1 MKKVLWPA
9 IAIVAVAN
17 LITIVG
23 FIGFLKFSDRLNG
36 DRLHAIRAILAPTI
50 TEEQQQAEADKKAAE
65 AQAVI
70 EKKEAETDQA
80 NAGAEAR
87 NVQFRT
93 TEQSQQELVD
103 RARGEQQAIFQLLA
117 VRLAEVERREAE
129 LAQREQA
136 SIDAYE
142 RSQTIAKD
150 VQFQKTV
157 SLLAGLKPD
166 DLKAKIDVYLADERY
181 DFVVDLLEALPA
193 RSASK
198 LLSLY
203 ADDTENRLAANLLLR
218 LKDRGT
224 GAASPGTTSDQPPL
238 NSQP

>member
-1 MKKVLWPA
+1 MKKLLWPA

-23 FIGFLKFSDRLNG
+23 FIGFLKFSDRLNHERI
-36 DRLHAIRAILAPTI
+36 DAIRTILATTI
-50 TEEQQQAEADKKAAE
+50 THEQQQADADKKAAE
-65 AQAVI
+65 IQAALAQ
-70 EKKEAETDQA
+70 KEAETDLA

-87 NVQFRT
+87 NEQFRT
-93 TEQSQQELVD
+93 IEQTQQELVS
-103 RARGEQQAIFQLLA
+103 RARGDQQAIFQLLA
-117 VRLAEVERREAE
+117 LRLAEVERREAE
-129 LAQREQA
+129 LAILKKDITD
-136 SIDAYE
+136 SIARD
-142 RSQTIAKD
+142 RKLAKD
-150 VQFQKTV
+150 NQFQKTV
-157 SLLAGLKPD
+157 SLLSGLKPE

-181 DFVVDLLEALPA
+181 DLVVDLLEALPA

-224 GAASPGTTSDQPPL
+224 GVASSGTMSDQPPL
-238 NSQP
+238 N